1 MLLIDCNTQLQNI
14 SNHERKRKKC
24 GCSCNGKAHAND
36 QEAKQYPGVATD
48 LGLNDKVNKELVKE
62 ATKELNNNHRG
73 NN

>member
-1 MLLIDCNTQLQNI
+1 MCI
-14 SNHERKRKKC
+14 
-24 GCSCNGKAHAND
+24 GKALAID

>member
-1 MLLIDCNTQLQNI
+1 MKENG
-14 SNHERKRKKC
+14 KKC
-24 GCSCNGKAHAND
+24 GCSCNGKAHANA
-36 QEAKQYPGVATD
+36 QEGKQYPGVATD